1 MKGEDNDGFEFSN
14 TQAVTNNNTSQVRI
28 LSWVAGLTGIGKTP
42 GKAGFPSQYIYYC
55 IINPFIIILHYYQ
68 Y

>member
-42 GKAGFPSQYIYYC
+42 GKAGFPIK
-55 IINPFIIILHYYQ
+55 
-68 Y
+68 